1 MKQDF
6 QEKSRIYKMEQDF
19 QDFQDCQDEE
29 DVTAGML
36 FILLIL

>member
-1 MKQDF
+1 M
-6 QEKSRIYKMEQDF
+6 SRIYKMEQDG